1 MEIARDDLHRPV
13 ADGGHTV
20 RWGRG
25 HMINRNMLRE
35 QVKEEMIN
43 RILSGYWQP
52 GDRIIESQLAKELG
66 LSQSPVRE
74 ALRDLV
80 AMRFVEIEPYKG
92 ARVRNLSRSE
102 LAEIYPVR
110 AALEELAGQLA
121 ASRFGADLGRLE
133 AIYAEML
140 AAGEQNDVQRL
151 VALDADFHRLI
162 VETAGNGI
170 LRETWSSLMIE
181 QRTLVTAV
189 AVAMSEHGLKRVAE
203 MHAPILDA
211 IRHGDGIRAGRE
223 LRHHAETFERVVRQA
238 KANGT
243 DPD

>member
-1 MEIARDDLHRPV
+1 
-13 ADGGHTV
+13 
-20 RWGRG
+20 
-25 HMINRNMLRE
+25 MINRNMLRE
-35 QVKEEMIN
+35 QVKEELIN
-43 RILSGYWQP
+43 RILSGHWQP
-52 GDRIIESQLAKELG
+52 GDRIVESQLAKELG
-66 LSQSPVRE
+66 ISQSPIRE

-121 ASRFGADLGRLE
+121 ASRFGPNFGRLE
-133 AIYAEML
+133 GIYTEML
-140 AAGEQNDVQRL
+140 AAAGQDDVQRL

-162 VETAGNGI
+162 VETADNRI

-189 AVAMSEHGLKRVAE
+189 AVVMSEHGLKRVAE
-203 MHAPILDA
+203 MHKPILDA
-211 IRHGDGIRAGRE
+211 IREADGVRAGQE
-223 LRHHAETFERVVRQA
+223 LKLHAAIFERVVREA
-238 KANGT
+238 RGNGA
-243 DPD
+243 DAD